1 MHLYVFKSEFKF
13 HWNDIKEK
21 ALRTGKHNIIKSLVK

>member
-21 ALRTGKHNIIKSLVK
+21 VLQTGKNNINKSLVK